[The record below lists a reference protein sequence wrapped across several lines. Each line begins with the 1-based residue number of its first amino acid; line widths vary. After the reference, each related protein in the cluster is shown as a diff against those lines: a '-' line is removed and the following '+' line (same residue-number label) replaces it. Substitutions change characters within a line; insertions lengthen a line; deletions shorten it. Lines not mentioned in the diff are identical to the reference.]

1 MKKIRF
7 FNPRTLLFAILIVL
21 LATPQLIFASPLSV
35 VDDPNTVVLLHMDG
49 AEGSTLFSDES
60 GKVWV
65 AIGTSRITG
74 ATARFDQSLELSSGD
89 SILALDT
96 DDVYFADEDF
106 TLDFWVM
113 FAAPVSAGNTAI
125 VFSQEQDSNNFM
137 NITRS
142 STTWDFT
149 VTSAGIGLVS
159 LTGMANPNSSLWTH
173 IAVVRNGDTFRLFEN
188 GIQIGSVTETDSLPN
203 FAAPLYIGS
212 AVTPLYGNLD
222 EFRISRIARWTS
234 NFTPPAAAYAAP
246 TPTPTRTPTQT
257 STSTPTQTPSAT
269 PTGTLATNTPNA
281 TATIT
286 PVPGSIIII
295 TVPAV
300 ITINDTNANT
310 NTGTGSGSSSGSSS
324 STSSSTGSFYALTP
338 VTWPGQGGVAV
349 FGGLSCGGYYIRT
362 RAYVD
367 DNQDKMMSPA
377 EGITGLQVFFL
388 DQTYARLGSTYTQEG
403 KAEFCIPVTHYGKT
417 ILIDIPYLQ
426 LFGSVQVPDQPN
438 QDLEIWFPGE
448 PPTLPLF
455 LP

>member
-1 MKKIRF
+1 MKIIRF
-7 FNPRTLLFAILIVL
+7 FNPRTILFASLIAL
-21 LATPQLIFASPLSV
+21 FATPQLIFASPLGV

-49 AEGSTLFSDES
+49 AEGSSQFSDES

-65 AIGTSRITG
+65 AIGTPRITSS
-74 ATARFDQSLELSSGD
+74 TARFGQSLELGNGD

-96 DDVYFADEDF
+96 DDLYFADGDF
-106 TLDFWVM
+106 TIDFWVM
-113 FAAPVSAGNTAI
+113 FTSPVGSGETAA
-125 VFSQEQDSNNFM
+125 VFSQEQDSNNLM

-149 VTSAGIGLVS
+149 VTSAGVELIS

-173 IAVVRNGDTFRLFEN
+173 IAVVRDGDTFRLFEN
-188 GIQIGSVTETDSLPN
+188 GTQIGSVIDTDSLPN

-212 AVTPLYGNLD
+212 SAAPLHGNLD
-222 EFRISRIARWTS
+222 EFRISRVARWTS
-234 NFTPPAAAYAAP
+234 NFTPSGAPYTAPAP
-246 TPTPTRTPTQT
+246 TPTSTATQTATPTFTPSVT
-257 STSTPTQTPSAT
+257 STST
-269 PTGTLATNTPNA
+269 LATSTP
-281 TATIT
+281 I
-286 PVPGSIIII
+286 PGSIIVI

-300 ITINDTNANT
+300 ITINDTNANANT
-310 NTGTGSGSSSGSSS
+310 NTGSGSGSGSSGASGS
-324 STSSSTGSFYALTP
+324 SAGGFYALTP
-338 VTWPGQGGVAV
+338 VAWPGQGGVAV
-349 FGGLSCGGYYIRT
+349 FGGLSCGGYYIRA
-362 RAYVD
+362 RVYVD

-426 LFGSVQVPDQPN
+426 LFGTIQVPEQPN
-438 QDLEIWFPGE
+438 QDLEIWFPGN
-448 PPTLPLF
+448 PPNLPLF